1 MTEKILFLTGK
12 LAERSLHRVLES
24 MQPTDF
30 DYEVRQVG
38 ASVAALMTPKLIQK
52 RLELPPGIDRIL
64 LPGRVRGDLKPLEA
78 QFGVPVERGPDELKD
93 IPTYFGRDA
102 MAEDLTR

>member
-1 MTEKILFLTGK
+1 MVSIDNGQIEFEQIPLLKLRFRLTSMTEKILFLTGK

-64 LPGRVRGDLKPLEA
+64 LPGRVRGDLEALEA
-78 QFGVPVERGPDELKD
+78 QSG
-93 IPTYFGRDA
+93 
-102 MAEDLTR
+102 